1 MTDRIVRVLAISG
14 SLRRDSYNTAIL
26 NAAREIGAELG
37 LELEPYEELA
47 TLPHFN
53 QDREAD
59 PPVQVAEL
67 RRRIADADAVFV
79 VTPEYNHSIP
89 GALKDALDWASRPRE
104 SAALAEKPAAA
115 IGASTSAFGAAWAQA
130 EVRKVLAAAGANV
143 LDRELPVTGVHG
155 RVVHGEL
162 VDEETRE
169 QLRNVL
175 EELRVHVVG
184 RTRSWLTV

>member
-26 NAAREIGAELG
+26 NAAREIGAELN

-53 QDREAD
+53 QDRESD

-155 RVVHGEL
+155 RVVNGEL

-169 QLRNVL
+169 QLRSVL

>member
-26 NAAREIGAELG
+26 HAAREIGSELG

-53 QDREAD
+53 QDREVD
-59 PPVQVAEL
+59 PPVQVADL
-67 RRRIADADAVFV
+67 RRRIAEADAVFV

-104 SAALAEKPAAA
+104 NPALADKPAAA

-155 RVVHGEL
+155 RVVDGEL
-162 VDEETRE
+162 VDEETRD
-169 QLRNVL
+169 QLRAVL
-175 EELRVHVVG
+175 DDLRVHVVG
-184 RTRSWLTV
+184 KTRSWIAV

>member
-1 MTDRIVRVLAISG
+1 M
-14 SLRRDSYNTAIL
+14 
-26 NAAREIGAELG
+26 
-37 LELEPYEELA
+37 
-47 TLPHFN
+47 
-53 QDREAD
+53 
-59 PPVQVAEL
+59 QVAEL

-155 RVVHGEL
+155 RVVNGEL

-169 QLRNVL
+169 QLRSVL

-184 RTRSWLTV
+184 STRSWLTV

>member
-26 NAAREIGAELG
+26 NAAREIGAELN

-53 QDREAD
+53 QDRESD

-130 EVRKVLAAAGANV
+130 ETRKVLAAAGANV

-155 RVVHGEL
+155 RVVNGEL

-169 QLRNVL
+169 QLRSVL

>member
-155 RVVHGEL
+155 RVVNGEL

-169 QLRNVL
+169 QLHGVL

>member
-1 MTDRIVRVLAISG
+1 MTDRIVHVLAISG

-26 NAAREIGAELG
+26 RAAREIGAELG
-37 LELEPYEELA
+37 LELELYEELA

-53 QDREAD
+53 QDRESD
-59 PPVQVAEL
+59 PPVPVAEL

-115 IGASTSAFGAAWAQA
+115 IGASTGAFGAAWAQA

-155 RVVHGEL
+155 RVVDGEL
-162 VDEETRE
+162 VDDETRDE
-169 QLRNVL
+169 LRRVL

-184 RTRSWLTV
+184 RTRSWAAV

>member
-1 MTDRIVRVLAISG
+1 MRVLGISG

-26 NAAREIGAELG
+26 RAAQALG
-37 LELEPYEELA
+37 DDLNLEFDVYEDLA

-53 QDREAD
+53 QDREYD

-67 RRRIADADAVFV
+67 RERIAAADALLI

-104 SAALAEKPAAA
+104 DAVLRDKPAAA
-115 IGASTSAFGAAWAQA
+115 IGASTSSFGAAWAQA

-143 LDRELPVTGVHG
+143 LDRELPVPAAHSRIAEGQL
-155 RVVHGEL
+155 E
-162 VDEETRE
+162 DEEISERLSE
-169 QLRNVL
+169 LLGDLRG
-175 EELRVHVVG
+175 HVVG
-184 RTRSWLTV
+184 RTRSWIAV

>member
-26 NAAREIGAELG
+26 RAAQALGEDHG
-37 LELEPYEELA
+37 LEFDVYEELA

-53 QDREAD
+53 QDRETD

-67 RRRIADADAVFV
+67 RQRIADADAVFV

-130 EVRKVLAAAGANV
+130 ETRKVLAAADANV

-155 RVVHGEL
+155 RVVNGEL

-169 QLRNVL
+169 QLRSVL

-184 RTRSWLTV
+184 RTRSWVSV

>member
-26 NAAREIGAELG
+26 NAAREIGAELD

-53 QDREAD
+53 QDRESD

-155 RVVHGEL
+155 RVVGGEL

-169 QLRNVL
+169 QLRAVL
-175 EELRVHVVG
+175 EDLRVHVVG
-184 RTRSWLTV
+184 RTRSWLPV